1 MRRARIFNKKER
13 GAALVEFAIG
23 GTVFLTAIFGVVELS
38 RLLWT
43 HNALADATRRGARYA
58 VNHADADAGAVR
70 NVVVYNDPAGGTTPV
85 VRGLATADVQVQ
97 YSSDFGLAKGTVTVS
112 IDEYEFDMIV
122 PLIGTTVQMPPYRT
136 TLTGENVGF
145 VPGDVGPSPTPTP
158 STTPTP
164 SPSATPT
171 PTPSPSPSA
180 TPTPT
185 ATPTPS
191 ATPTPTA
198 TPAPAPSPTPK
209 PSATPTPTPTPVPTP
224 TPCKCGKKGNGQ
236 CKPCN

>member
-23 GTVFLTAIFGVVELS
+23 GTVFLTAIFGVIELS

-70 NVVVYNDPAGGTTPV
+70 NVVVYNDPAGGSAPV
-85 VRGLATADVQVQ
+85 VYGLSAGDVQVQ

-112 IDEYEFDMIV
+112 IDDYNFNLIV
-122 PLIGTTVQMPPYRT
+122 PIIGTTVQMPEYRT

-145 VPGDVGPSPTPTP
+145 VPGDVNTNPSP
-158 STTPTP
+158 
-164 SPSATPT
+164 
-171 PTPSPSPSA
+171 
-180 TPTPT
+180 
-185 ATPTPS
+185 TPTPS
-191 ATPTPTA
+191 ATPTP
-198 TPAPAPSPTPK
+198 SPT
-209 PSATPTPTPTPVPTP
+209 ATPTP
-224 TPCKCGKKGNGQ
+224 
-236 CKPCN
+236 